1 MPIPPASNTRI
12 LKGKTGSST
21 VDAFRYRPIGALGN
35 ETVAQQEPNPP
46 AATGFDEEAI
56 RRAYEEGYRA
66 GREIGIEVGRDEAR
80 GKLAALHGLLAD
92 LDGLTMRLLR
102 RAETQAVDLVLAI
115 SKAVLRRE
123 ISVRPE
129 SILDMVRHAIALIES
144 HEAVEVHVHPN
155 VLHWIERDGRAAYD
169 GLLELAHVQIR
180 GDSALAEDGFR
191 VVAIDADLSA
201 DVAQQVDEIARRLE
215 LPTSERAERRD
226 QLESAVLETPWRLEL
241 ASEPNATE
249 SR

>member
-1 MPIPPASNTRI
+1 MPLPPGNNTRI
-12 LKGKTGSST
+12 LKGRTGTST
-21 VDAFRYRPIGALGN
+21 VDSFRYRPIGTLGS
-35 ETVAQQEPNPP
+35 ESLPP
-46 AATGFDEEAI
+46 AEANAPAAPAFDEEAI

-80 GKLAALHGLLAD
+80 GKLGALQGLLAD

-115 SKAVLRRE
+115 ARTVLRRE

-144 HEAVEVHVHPN
+144 HEAIEVHVHPK
-155 VLHWIERDGRAAYD
+155 VLHWIERDGRDAYD

-180 GDSALAEDGFR
+180 PDSTLAEDGFR

-201 DVAQQVDEIARRLE
+201 DVAQQVEEIARRLE
-215 LPTSERAERRD
+215 LPTAERSERREA
-226 QLESAVLETPWRLEL
+226 LESPVLDTPWRLEL
-241 ASEPNATE
+241 ASEPTPAE
-249 SR
+249 GR